1 MVDETTGRAIVL
13 GASIEAGTILLQTG
27 VCMAVEDATDVPLS
41 TWGTVLITDATV
53 DAENNLAQFTYGN
66 ISYSLQAGTYTPEIT
81 DIYSE

>member
-1 MVDETTGRAIVL
+1 
-13 GASIEAGTILLQTG
+13 
-27 VCMAVEDATDVPLS
+27 MAVEDATDVPLS